1 MTKEVTC
8 VTLIPCCTEKQMANL
23 TITID
28 DEVLK
33 KARIKAL
40 EQGTSVNAILREYL
54 ESYSAVHQ
62 TQQEACDDLVR
73 LSQDA
78 KSGSK
83 GKTWN
88 RDELHER

>member
-1 MTKEVTC
+1 
-8 VTLIPCCTEKQMANL
+8 MANL

-33 KARIKAL
+33 RARIKAL

-54 ESYSAVHQ
+54 VSYSAVQQ

-73 LSQDA
+73 LSKDS
-78 KSGSK
+78 KSASN